1 LVNSPA
7 ASHNNCHL
15 LSQQLVIL
23 FHNNCHLER
32 STIVGEANN
41 CVESKDPY
49 SSISVEVASGSSPQN
64 ADAFPAPITTQRS
77 CYLDESFRR
86 VASAAGTS
94 VRRKGTIAPFE
105 GSAAAEAR
113 ASTSC

>member
-7 ASHNNCHL
+7 ASNTTVAAFHNSCHLVSQQLSSSFTTAVILFHNNCHL

-64 ADAFPAPITTQRS
+64 LDAFPVSIPT
-77 CYLDESFRR
+77 
-86 VASAAGTS
+86 
-94 VRRKGTIAPFE
+94 
-105 GSAAAEAR
+105 
-113 ASTSC
+113 